1 MLPPCGSIW
10 TIMLHNSG
18 IIDLIAVSGS
28 ANIHVQAILDTR
40 GANSQRVHHRRG
52 SVPQSD
58 AYLANLPNSSWKSQ
72 HEREQASRELIKIKS
87 KCSPLKL
94 KLTWRHN
101 AQCSVFRWRPLS
113 RQLDTLHP
121 ATARGR
127 LQSGY
132 SNCPKCD
139 CVAVSRV
146 TCHVSRGPVL
156 HNCSRM

>member
-40 GANSQRVHHRRG
+40 EANTQRVHHRRG
-52 SVPQSD
+52 SIPQSD

-101 AQCSVFRWRPLS
+101 VLCSVFILRPLS
-113 RQLDTLHP
+113 R
-121 ATARGR
+121 
-127 LQSGY
+127 
-132 SNCPKCD
+132 
-139 CVAVSRV
+139 
-146 TCHVSRGPVL
+146 
-156 HNCSRM
+156 